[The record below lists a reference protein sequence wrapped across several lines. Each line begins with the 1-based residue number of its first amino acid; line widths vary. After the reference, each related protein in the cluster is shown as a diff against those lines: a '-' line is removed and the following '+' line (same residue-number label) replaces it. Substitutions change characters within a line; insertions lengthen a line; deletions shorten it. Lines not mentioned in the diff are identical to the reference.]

1 MPKTTSGIGRSK
13 SDSKTDA
20 TETLAEIYQSEI
32 QRPKALVRSA
42 VGLKALLLLLAVSL
56 IGGFWAGFVQDNLFD
71 GYYQGLA
78 LNNTSAKP
86 EPELLDLNFLL
97 KEQDNQYDRV
107 LSEIRSHLVGF
118 YSQKEGSGIL
128 DSVFLESDFL
138 GSGIVVTSDGWLLTH
153 RSVVG
158 DGDYVVV
165 TGNKEVLEPQEE
177 VADEFSGAVLVK
189 IAKDNLSPVKFA
201 EVNNLSPTNVLLA
214 ARYSVQ
220 NHGSDI
226 VKTSLQKFAYH
237 DQAKAEDF
245 LLATEKIDHYLKAAN
260 EFKLTYNGAALINEN
275 NEVVGLMF
283 DSGRNLIDL
292 ALPAY
297 YLKSAINNFLVNSQE
312 IIRSSLGVYYIDL
325 AEAIGLGHEVSE
337 GRTKGAVLLGSSVK
351 NVLAVEPGS
360 AAAEAGLEAGD
371 IVIKVNGEEVDEKN
385 SLTKL
390 IQDYTP
396 GQEISLTIVRAGEE
410 MEIKLILG
418 EI

>member
-1 MPKTTSGIGRSK
+1 
-13 SDSKTDA
+13 
-20 TETLAEIYQSEI
+20 
-32 QRPKALVRSA
+32 
-42 VGLKALLLLLAVSL
+42 
-56 IGGFWAGFVQDNLFD
+56 
-71 GYYQGLA
+71 
-78 LNNTSAKP
+78 
-86 EPELLDLNFLL
+86 
-97 KEQDNQYDRV
+97 
-107 LSEIRSHLVGF
+107 
-118 YSQKEGSGIL
+118 
-128 DSVFLESDFL
+128 
-138 GSGIVVTSDGWLLTH
+138 
-153 RSVVG
+153 
-158 DGDYVVV
+158 
-165 TGNKEVLEPQEE
+165 
-177 VADEFSGAVLVK
+177 FSGAVLVK

-325 AEAIGLGHEVSE
+325 AEAIGLSHEVSE